1 MPVCKHKSHSK
12 AVPDILLSVRHICAL
27 LLNIMIINRCHRLFT
42 KLNVMLD
49 YIVAVLHSVLKVNG
63 NTLLLFYKIR
73 NLFIRKFS

>member
-1 MPVCKHKSHSK
+1 MPVCKHESHSK
-12 AVPDILLSVRHICAL
+12 AVPDILLSVRHICTL

-49 YIVAVLHSVLKVNG
+49 YILHSVLKVNG

-73 NLFIRKFS
+73 NLLKRKFS